1 MKVMLLQDLKILIS
15 REFIA
20 IEAVTPEKYRL
31 IVNLNIIIP
40 PLYMDIKNEKL
51 LVLIIFLIFLWE
63 WEHQVIV
70 MEFQVIIVILNGVI
84 RIGWKGVLNDMYYF
98 YSYNPIIN
106 YFFDKKGLHLLK
118 QPTGNIGITY

>member
-51 LVLIIFLIFLWE
+51 LVLIIFLIFL
-63 WEHQVIV
+63 
-70 MEFQVIIVILNGVI
+70 
-84 RIGWKGVLNDMYYF
+84 
-98 YSYNPIIN
+98 
-106 YFFDKKGLHLLK
+106 
-118 QPTGNIGITY
+118 